1 MKKLGIRLCDK
12 VVCYDTG
19 AMQFFGYRAVWMFHA
34 MGHNNVC
41 VLDGGFQKWKN
52 EKLPIETS
60 D

>member
-19 AMQFFGYRAVWMFHA
+19 SMQFFGYRAVWMFHA

-41 VLDGGFQKWKN
+41 VLDGGF
-52 EKLPIETS
+52 
-60 D
+60 